1 MRKSKEQTSL
11 YLANIRRL
19 MVVQHDM
26 SAPEMKKQ
34 LEKLGLRFDVKY
46 IRRLKEKVLGERK
59 YRADRMTLNS
69 ALATFQDVMAETSHI
84 AWQIALSPQSSK
96 RDRIA
101 ALKEIREAHR
111 DVFDKLFDAGVFD
124 RKLGT
129 IDTNILRARPLEP
142 EVEAEILEAFQRW
155 GGFPKNNANDGAKP
169 IESTAAVQQS

>member
-1 MRKSKEQTSL
+1 MRKSKEQTNL
-11 YLANIRRL
+11 YLANIRKL

-34 LEKLGLRFDVKY
+34 LEKLGLHFDVKY

-69 ALATFQDVMAETSHI
+69 ALAAFQDVLSETAHI
-84 AWQIALSPQSSK
+84 AWQIALSSQSSK

-129 IDTNILRARPLEP
+129 LDANVIRSRPLSP
-142 EVEAEILEAFQRW
+142 EVETEILEAFQRW
-155 GGFPKNNANDGAKP
+155 GVFPKQHADDGNKP
-169 IESTAAVQQS
+169 TESSAAIQ

>member
-1 MRKSKEQTSL
+1 MKKSKEQTNF
-11 YLANIRRL
+11 YLANIRKL

-26 SAPEMKKQ
+26 SAPEMQKQ

-46 IRRLKEKVLGERK
+46 IRRLKEKVLRERQ

-69 ALATFQDVMAETSHI
+69 ALASFQDVLSETSHI
-84 AWQIALSPQSSK
+84 AWQIALSSQSSK

-101 ALKEIREAHR
+101 ALKEIRESHR

-129 IDTNILRARPLEP
+129 LDTNILRSRPLAP
-142 EVEAEILEAFQRW
+142 EVETEILEAFKRW
-155 GGFPKNNANDGAKP
+155 GVLPDRHASDGDTAVEP
-169 IESTAAVQQS
+169 SAAVQ